1 MAAPSTD
8 VDICN
13 LALDLLKQNKTVVT
27 DITTTP
33 TSEEEIT
40 CARWYDATREAL
52 IRSHFWWFGRKRRA
66 ALRHRFLI
74 TNISQANPCV
84 VTTSAT
90 HDFANGDEILI
101 ADVLGMTEVN
111 DLSYFVANVTAT
123 TFELNDVRGL
133 PIDSTAFTA
142 FGTSITGA
150 VDPDGT
156 TTVTGVGTL
165 FSTELV
171 VNDWLRIN
179 TETKQVKTITSA
191 TVLVTYNAFADT
203 ANDTTLMKVA
213 GTVVPY
219 NFGLYKDAYIL
230 PSDFLRL
237 QFIGDDSISNY
248 KKDYEINDD
257 EIIMNNSNADSLDIG
272 YVANITDVTKFD
284 PLFVILFAH
293 ELANNM
299 AYKWTLKNT
308 VIKRLEE
315 QLFRLRAEARAI
327 CGQDVP
333 PKRVQRSKFID
344 ARLRSSRNDAGKY
357 TYFDG

>member
-1 MAAPSTD
+1 MAAPSAD
-8 VDICN
+8 IDICN
-13 LALDLLKQNKTVVT
+13 LALDLLKQNKTIVSS
-27 DITTTP
+27 ITSP
-33 TSEEEIT
+33 VSEEEVT

-52 IRSHFWWFGRKRRA
+52 LRSHFWWFARKRRA

-74 TNISQANPCV
+74 INATQANPCV
-84 VTTSAT
+84 ITTSAT
-90 HDFANGDEILI
+90 HDFVDGDEILI
-101 ADVLGMTEVN
+101 ADVLGMTELN
-111 DLSYFVANVTAT
+111 DQSYFITNETAT

-133 PIDSTAFTA
+133 PIDSTDFTE
-142 FGTSITGA
+142 FGTSITGS

-203 ANDTTLMKVA
+203 ADDTSLMKVA

-219 NFGLYKDAYIL
+219 NFGLYEDAYSL

-237 QFIGDDSISNY
+237 QFIGDDSINNY
-248 KKDYEINDD
+248 YRDYEINDD
-257 EIIMNNSNADSLDIG
+257 EIIMSNGNADSLDIG
-272 YVANITDVTKFD
+272 YIANVTTVSKFD
-284 PLFVILFAH
+284 PLFLLLFAH

-299 AYKWTLKNT
+299 AYKWTLKNS

-315 QLFRLRAEARAI
+315 QLFRLRAEARTV

-333 PKRVQRSKFID
+333 PKRIQRSKFLD
-344 ARLRSSRNDAGKY
+344 ARRRCSANDAGKY
-357 TYFDG
+357 TYFG

>member
-1 MAAPSTD
+1 MAAPTAD
-8 VDICN
+8 IDICN
-13 LALDLLKQNKTVVT
+13 LALDLLKQNKTVVA
-27 DITTTP
+27 DIDSP

-52 IRSHFWWFGRKRRA
+52 LRSHFWWFARKRRA

-74 TNISQANPCV
+74 INITQANPCV

-90 HDFANGDEILI
+90 HDLANGDEILI

-111 DLSYFVANVTAT
+111 DISYFVANVTAT

-133 PIDSTAFTA
+133 PIDSTDFTA
-142 FGTSITGA
+142 FGTALTGTI
-150 VDPDGT
+150 DPAAS

-165 FSTELV
+165 FSTELE
-171 VNDWLRIN
+171 VNDWIRV
-179 TETKQVKTITSA
+179 TGETRQVKTITSA
-191 TVLVTYNAFADT
+191 TVLVVYNAFTDN
-203 ANDTTLMKVA
+203 ANDTSPDKIA

-219 NFGLYKDAYIL
+219 NFGLYQDAYVL

-237 QFIGDDSISNY
+237 QFIGDDSINNY
-248 KKDYEINDD
+248 YRNYEINDD
-257 EIIMNNSNADSLDIG
+257 EIIMSNGNADSLDIG
-272 YVANITDVTKFD
+272 YIANVTDVTKFD
-284 PLFVILFAH
+284 PLFLLLFAH

-315 QLFRLRAEARAI
+315 QLFRLRAEARTV

-344 ARLRSSRNDAGKY
+344 ARRRCSTTDAGKY
-357 TYFDG
+357 TYFD